1 MINFQWLEL
10 PMSRTIFNGPGVRI
24 AWFYHIKKIKKTLSG
39 ADPQGFQRGGPIQS
53 YYRTYL
59 RIWTDTPEQTVWA

>member
-1 MINFQWLEL
+1 MVRERVL
-10 PMSRTIFNGPGVRI
+10 PGFTT
-24 AWFYHIKKIKKTLSG
+24 KKKEKKTLSG
-39 ADPQGFQRGGPIQS
+39 ADPQGFQRGGSIQS